1 MRTIVED
8 DKVLF
13 CGSDVARALGY
24 SNPWDAV
31 GKYCK
36 NSTLIKDLA
45 NRDAN
50 NKGAIHARKYIPEGD
65 VYRLI
70 VSSKLPGAEKFK
82 ISCPAHLRF
91 REKKRCESAI
101 PVIFPPIGQKSYVY
115 KA

>member
-1 MRTIVED
+1 MRTIVEA

-82 ISCPAHLRF
+82 ISCPRPF
-91 REKKRCESAI
+91 TFPGEKAL
-101 PVIFPPIGQKSYVY
+101 
-115 KA
+115 

>member
-24 SNPWDAV
+24 DRPVEAV
-31 GKYCK
+31 RYHCK
-36 NSTLIKDLA
+36 KSTLIKDTE
-45 NRDAN
+45 NFRTP
-50 NKGAIHARKYIPEGD
+50 NKGGVQTMLYIPEGD

>member
-1 MRTIVED
+1 MRTIVAD

-45 NRDAN
+45 NREVN
-50 NKGAIHARKYIPEGD
+50 NKGTIHARKYIPEGD

-70 VSSKLPGAEKFK
+70 VSSKLPGACPFTFPGEKALRKCYTCHISTYRSK
-82 ISCPAHLRF
+82 ILCIQGR
-91 REKKRCESAI
+91 RIC
-101 PVIFPPIGQKSYVY
+101 V
-115 KA
+115 

>member
-8 DKVLF
+8 GKVLF
-13 CGSDVARALGY
+13 CGADVARALGY

-45 NRDAN
+45 NREVNNEGAN
-50 NKGAIHARKYIPEGD
+50 RTRLYIPEGD

-70 VSSKLPGAEKFK
+70 VSSKLPG
-82 ISCPAHLRF
+82 
-91 REKKRCESAI
+91 
-101 PVIFPPIGQKSYVY
+101 V
-115 KA
+115 

>member
-45 NRDAN
+45 NREAN
-50 NKGAIHARKYIPEGD
+50 NKGTIHARKYIPEGD

-70 VSSKLPGAEKFK
+70 VSSKLPGACPFTFPGEKALRKCYTCHISTYRSK
-82 ISCPAHLRF
+82 ILCIQGGRI
-91 REKKRCESAI
+91 C
-101 PVIFPPIGQKSYVY
+101 V
-115 KA
+115 

>member
-45 NRDAN
+45 NREVN
-50 NKGAIHARKYIPEGD
+50 NKGAIQARKYIPEGD

-70 VSSKLPGAEKFK
+70 VSSKLPGACPFTFPGEKALRKCYTCYISTYRSK
-82 ISCPAHLRF
+82 ILCIQGR
-91 REKKRCESAI
+91 RIC
-101 PVIFPPIGQKSYVY
+101 V
-115 KA
+115 

>member
-36 NSTLIKDLA
+36 NSTLIKDTE
-45 NRDAN
+45 NFRTP
-50 NKGAIHARKYIPEGD
+50 NKGGVQTMLYIPEGD

-91 REKKRCESAI
+91 WKK
-101 PVIFPPIGQKSYVY
+101 
-115 KA
+115 KAL

>member
-36 NSTLIKDLA
+36 NSTLITGVAIRGPD
-45 NRDAN
+45 
-50 NKGAIHARKYIPEGD
+50 NKVSFRARKYIPEGD

-70 VSSKLPGAEKFK
+70 VSSKLPG
-82 ISCPAHLRF
+82 I
-91 REKKRCESAI
+91 
-101 PVIFPPIGQKSYVY
+101 
-115 KA
+115 